1 MNKPAFSVVVPAY
14 NENSIIGES
23 LGVIAGYLQETG
35 LTYELLVVDD
45 GSTDNTVEMV
55 EAFRNTNPNVRLIRM
70 GKNQGK
76 GAAVRRGVQEARG
89 EVISFTDADLPYR
102 VQNLGDVIAL
112 VQSGV
117 TDIAIGARDLKTSES
132 DPSYP
137 WIRKFMGRS
146 FSLIVQALLVPR
158 IPDTQCGLKAFSG
171 SAAKLLFAESKINS
185 FGFDFEILFLA
196 NKYGFR
202 VERVPV
208 TMSHRHESKVRLIR
222 DSAKM
227 LHDVIRVRRIN
238 RQMGYR
244 AAPRC
249 PVCFSAEVWSL
260 AQIGG
265 WVVRQCK
272 RCHGRYLNVFP
283 STEELEKLYDKDY
296 YSSSD
301 GLSRGYESREMSVAN
316 ERTAQRRAALL
327 RRQVPAQARVLEV
340 GAGNGL
346 LGRVLASE
354 FEYVGIDL
362 CEPAVREARSS
373 GLNILR
379 ASLGDYVNTEM
390 PFDALTLF
398 HVFEHLPDPH
408 DALGK
413 ISELLKP
420 GGTLVI
426 ITPDTESLL
435 CAVSGDRW
443 VSYKFPEHLILYSR
457 SGLIELLE
465 RSGFEIVDASSDYE
479 YCDHDFVVS
488 RLEKLS
494 PALASV
500 ARVVLKPLPNP
511 LPVTSGSICI
521 VAKRRAGSPSN
532 MRAIRAIEPTHAR

>member
-1 MNKPAFSVVVPAY
+1 MDQLEFSVVVPAY
-14 NENSIIGES
+14 NEASIIEES
-23 LGVIAGYLQETG
+23 LQVIAGYLHQTG
-35 LTYELLVVDD
+35 LSYELLVVDD
-45 GSTDNTVEMV
+45 GSTDGTRQLV
-55 EAFRNTNPNVRLIRM
+55 EAFCQLDPNVRLIKMDR
-70 GKNQGK
+70 NQGK

-89 EVISFTDADLPYR
+89 AVISFTDADLPYR

-117 TDIAIGARDLKTSES
+117 TDIAIGARDLRSSEA

-146 FSLIVQALLVPR
+146 FSLIVQSLLVPR
-158 IPDTQCGLKAFSG
+158 IPDTQCGLKAFAG
-171 SAAKLLFAESKINS
+171 TTAKLLFAESKING

-208 TMSHRHESKVRLIR
+208 TMSHRHESKVRLIQ
-222 DSAKM
+222 DSAIM
-227 LHDVIRVRRIN
+227 LRDVIRVRRIN

-244 AAPRC
+244 AARRC
-249 PVCFSAEVWSL
+249 PVCFSSEVWSL
-260 AQIGG
+260 TQIGG
-265 WVVRQCK
+265 SVVRQCR
-272 RCHGRYLNVFP
+272 RCHCRYLHVFP
-283 STEELEKLYDKDY
+283 SNEELEQLYGRDY
-296 YSSSD
+296 YASPD
-301 GLSRGYESREMSVAN
+301 GLARGYASREMSEAN
-316 ERTAQRRAALL
+316 QRTARRRTALV
-327 RRQVPAQARVLEV
+327 RRHVSAQARVLEV

-346 LGRVLASE
+346 LGQVLSQE

-362 CEPAVREARSS
+362 CDPAVREARAA
-373 GLNILR
+373 GLDVYR
-379 ASLGDYVNTEM
+379 ASLGDFLNTGL

-408 DALGK
+408 DALAK

-465 RSGFEIVDASSDYE
+465 RSGFEIVDVSSDYE
-479 YCDHDFVVS
+479 YCDHAFVVS
-488 RLEKLS
+488 RIEQLS
-494 PALASV
+494 HAAAV
-500 ARVVLKPLPNP
+500 AARVVFKMLPNP